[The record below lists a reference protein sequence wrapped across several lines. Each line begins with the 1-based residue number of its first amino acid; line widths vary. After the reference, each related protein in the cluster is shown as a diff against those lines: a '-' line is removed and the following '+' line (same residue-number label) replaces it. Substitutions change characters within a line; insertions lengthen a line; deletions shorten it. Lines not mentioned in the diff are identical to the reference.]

1 MSGQNGNLSAIENH
15 ELSFGTAMKTKR
27 GFGTGQAQ
35 STSTCLGQNQKR
47 FRIRVIDGAPVAQLD
62 RASAFEAEGREF
74 ESLRARHFFPTC
86 NFGERV
92 DRHPLPSVSRFG

>member
-74 ESLRARHFFPTC
+74 ESLRARHSKTHPHIGLRYFFGI
-86 NFGERV
+86 N
-92 DRHPLPSVSRFG
+92 RHNIL

>member
-1 MSGQNGNLSAIENH
+1 VLDSWEFLSRVMSGQNGNLSAIENH

-62 RASAFEAEGREF
+62 RASAFEGQAHKSNVVCLVSHAGNFSDR
-74 ESLRARHFFPTC
+74 FP
-86 NFGERV
+86 
-92 DRHPLPSVSRFG
+92 S